1 MSALTARRKTQGA
14 YADMGLTPVV
24 GILES
29 HWVVL
34 EAELSEIKKDTAAL
48 RMLVRAAR
56 SKNPH
61 RMSAE
66 GARARGLSWLGWGK
80 VGRLGAYRTVTT
92 SELKEDGQH
101 PRTVG
106 VAAAVACRLSKEHR

>member
-29 HWVVL
+29 HWAVL

-56 SKNPH
+56 SNNPP
-61 RMSAE
+61 RMRAEVTRARAITRDHAPAE
-66 GARARGLSWLGWGK
+66 GPSRRIGHIRA
-80 VGRLGAYRTVTT
+80 
-92 SELKEDGQH
+92 
-101 PRTVG
+101 P
-106 VAAAVACRLSKEHR
+106 

>member
-56 SKNPH
+56 SNTPP
-61 RMSAE
+61 RMRAE
-66 GARARGLSWLGWGK
+66 GTRARAITRDHAPAEGPSRRIGHI
-80 VGRLGAYRTVTT
+80 RA
-92 SELKEDGQH
+92 
-101 PRTVG
+101 P
-106 VAAAVACRLSKEHR
+106 

>member
-56 SKNPH
+56 SNTPP
-61 RMSAE
+61 RMRAE
-66 GARARGLSWLGWGK
+66 GTRARAITRDHAPVEGPSRRIGHI
-80 VGRLGAYRTVTT
+80 RA
-92 SELKEDGQH
+92 
-101 PRTVG
+101 P
-106 VAAAVACRLSKEHR
+106 